1 MTVLTIK
8 FVKKDKK
15 QKQVLQSIMF
25 IIFWNFLMAE
35 QISLSPQVLVK
46 MYWNWNYPVVRHFT
60 WKLEFATNILWMIVE
75 SCTKL
80 LSIVKTAYGINSTH
94 ENGKVEVKVNDMW
107 GKQVLVFL

>member
-1 MTVLTIK
+1 
-8 FVKKDKK
+8 
-15 QKQVLQSIMF
+15 
-25 IIFWNFLMAE
+25 
-35 QISLSPQVLVK
+35 
-46 MYWNWNYPVVRHFT
+46 
-60 WKLEFATNILWMIVE
+60 MIVE